1 MLAFGIQNPV
11 GNLAVRTSLNSAEM
25 KKKGFLSCDIVE
37 TLLCLTLCDVSGE
50 LCSVRYWSLTESP
63 RRGCG

>member
-11 GNLAVRTSLNSAEM
+11 GDPAVLTSLNSA

-37 TLLCLTLCDVSGE
+37 TLLCLTLCGVSGE